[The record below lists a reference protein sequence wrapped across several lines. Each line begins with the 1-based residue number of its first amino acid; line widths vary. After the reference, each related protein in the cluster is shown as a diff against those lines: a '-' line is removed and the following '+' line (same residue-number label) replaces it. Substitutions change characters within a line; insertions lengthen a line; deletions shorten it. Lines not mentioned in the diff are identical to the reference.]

1 MLLGGEAY
9 RKQHHVMR
17 GQDAKLEISSEL
29 PVLVLK
35 VLN

>member
-17 GQDAKLEISSEL
+17 GQDAELVISSEL
-29 PVLVLK
+29 PDWVL
-35 VLN
+35 